1 MKINNRSISTCGFQT
16 RQAILMNERLFLQM
30 INLNERC
37 ALRIA
42 QACFAPPPVGKPT
55 TFYPPCGDT
64 DVTI

>member
-1 MKINNRSISTCGFQT
+1 
-16 RQAILMNERLFLQM
+16 MNERLFLQM